1 MFSSASCISTKVNNI
16 KPSQGAVIESY
27 LAEEAIGLAKSLD
40 WQVIKGPFWQKEDE
54 VYDPINWD
62 EEQEL
67 AKEKTNNRSVYYR
80 YRNKTE
86 NRKKSSRAKNG
97 DYIYTSDGKI
107 KGVYFN
113 GGVYG
118 GGSETEEDDLY
129 DEWKNLLLRESLAFS
144 SLVKVKRTK
153 ASTFFTKGR
162 LHELGEFI
170 KSQKLDVIFI
180 NTSLSYVQKR
190 NLEITFNN
198 YLNEKNDR
206 IRAYN
211 IKSAMKIEGDATDT
225 ESNFSNVDQEIYDE
239 NKRIRVLDRFNIILS
254 IFSQRAKSKTSQ
266 LQIEL
271 AYLKY
276 IKTRLAR
283 GGNANFGAL
292 YKDFDGD
299 FLNIDADFEVVS
311 GKQSSGRGSIGGSG
325 ETQLEIEKR
334 KISHRENQIKILLE
348 GLTSQ
353 RKVEREKR
361 RENSSIIP
369 TVALVGYTNAGK
381 TALINYFSKS
391 NLDSENKLFQTLN
404 TTIKKIVL
412 PNKQSLFILDTVGFI
427 SDLPHELIESFKSTL
442 EEVFYADMLLHVVD
456 VSNPNHLHQ
465 KQVVYSTLSE
475 IFPKNSN
482 YKERIIEVWNKIDLL
497 EDINLISGYLADSEF
512 PIVPVSIKK
521 SINIEMLITEIA
533 QKMNSFLGKEI
544 RALKCKPENYDKL
557 FAWLKMNIGQPSNIS
572 YDENGL
578 EMVLSIAMDEAEYQR
593 YLENFVIMRENKR
606 RQE

>member
-1 MFSSASCISTKVNNI
+1 M
-16 KPSQGAVIESY
+16 
-27 LAEEAIGLAKSLD
+27 
-40 WQVIKGPFWQKEDE
+40 IKGPFWQKEDE

-62 EEQEL
+62 EDQDLSSEIEND
-67 AKEKTNNRSVYYR
+67 KRSLYYL
-80 YRNKTE
+80 YRNKSQQP
-86 NRKKSSRAKNG
+86 KKSNRVKNG
-97 DYIYTSDGKI
+97 DYIYSPDGKI

-113 GGVYG
+113 GGVYA

-162 LHELGEFI
+162 LNELGQFI

-180 NTSLSYVQKR
+180 NTSLSFVQKR

-211 IKSAMKIEGDATDT
+211 IKSAMKTEGDATDT
-225 ESNFSNVDQEIYDE
+225 ESNFSNVDQDIYDE

-254 IFSQRAKSKTSQ
+254 IFSQRAKSRASQ

-276 IKTRLAR
+276 VKTRLAR
-283 GGNANFGAL
+283 GGNASFGAL

-299 FLNIDADFEVVS
+299 FLDSQHDADFEVVS
-311 GKQSSGRGSIGGSG
+311 GKQSSGRGSTGGSG

-334 KISHRENQIKILLE
+334 KISNRENQIKNLLE
-348 GLTSQ
+348 DLISQ

-361 RENSSIIP
+361 RENASIIP

-381 TALINYFSKS
+381 TALINHLTKS

-404 TTIKKIVL
+404 TTIKKVVL
-412 PNKQSLFILDTVGFI
+412 PNKQSLFLLDTVGFI

-442 EEVFYADMLLHVVD
+442 EEVFYADLLLHVVD

-465 KQVVYSTLSE
+465 KQVVYSTLNE
-475 IFPKNSN
+475 IFPKNIN
-482 YKERIIEVWNKIDLL
+482 YKERLIEVWNKIDLL
-497 EDINLISGYLADSEF
+497 EDINLISGYIPDSEF

-521 SINIEMLITEIA
+521 SINIGMLVSEIA
-533 QKMNSFLGKEI
+533 EKMNSTLGKEM

-557 FAWLKMNIGQPSNIS
+557 FAWLKTNIGTPSNIS

-578 EMVLSIAMDEAEYQR
+578 EMVLSIAMDQAEYQR
-593 YLENFVIMRENKR
+593 YLENFVIMRETKR
-606 RQE
+606 RQSKDE